1 VVDTRR
7 RAIKVRLYPSL
18 EQESLL
24 ARTAAA
30 ARRVYNLGL
39 GVRKDYWQEDQISVT
54 TYDLMRMLPL
64 WKEEFPWLG
73 EVSSV
78 ALQQSLRNLDQAYAN
93 FFRACKGEGK
103 SRFPRFK
110 TRNSRRSFR
119 LTKNGFRVKDGQLF
133 IAKSKEPVEFRDKN
147 YTLPANASSV
157 TISRDAAGR
166 WHASFLVE
174 DVIEW
179 PATTGGKAVG
189 VDLGVKTLAV
199 TSDGVEYANEKRLNL
214 HLSRLRRYQRMMARR
229 RPKPG
234 QEASKNYRK
243 AQAKVARTHA
253 KIADGRRDRIHKI
266 TTELARTYD
275 VICIEDL
282 AVSGMMKSKRM
293 SRSIADASFG
303 EFRRQLDYKA
313 AWYGKR
319 LRVVNRY
326 TPTSKTCSE
335 CGEKNETLA
344 LSDREWVCT
353 VCGTLHD
360 RDLNAAKNIL
370 TAGLADSACGG
381 NLRPASTDA
390 GSPGETGKRSKQRA
404 ALSAA

>member
-1 VVDTRR
+1 MRR
-7 RAIKVRLYPSL
+7 GVRVRLYPSL

-39 GVRKDYWQEDQISVT
+39 GVRRDYWQEDGISVS

-64 WKEEFPWLG
+64 WKEEFPWLS
-73 EVSSV
+73 EVSDV
-78 ALQQSLRNLDQAYAN
+78 ALQQSLRNLDHAYAN
-93 FFRACKGEGK
+93 FFRACKGDGK

-119 LTKNGFRVKDGQLF
+119 LTKNGFRVRDGQLF
-133 IAKSKEPVEFRDKN
+133 IAKSKEPLEFRDKN
-147 YTLPANASSV
+147 YTLPENASSV

-234 QEASKNYRK
+234 HEASKNYRK

-282 AVSGMMKSKRM
+282 AVKNMMRNRKL
-293 SRSIADASFG
+293 SRSIADASWS
-303 EFRRQLDYKA
+303 EFRHQLDYKTT
-313 AWYGKR
+313 WYGKR
-319 LRVVNRY
+319 LLVVDRY
-326 TPTSKTCSE
+326 TPTSKTCSTPNCE
-335 CGEKNETLA
+335 GKNEKLA